1 MAQPAC
7 TTEADQ
13 VRVSRTQSSLKRQ
26 NATCFSLRGQVTIT
40 ENLSQLLR
48 RNNFELGVRTVAR
61 LLIRAPP
68 SKLRCVTEAAA
79 LHVVVSDFDYKL
91 RTQRLPRQ
99 VLALAPPALS
109 AGPATFSFT
118 VCSFMLGPVF
128 PRMRGERVPAVRCEE
143 CYKLPAHLVREARAD
158 ADMLQSAGVVE

>member
-1 MAQPAC
+1 MTIQRANGAAGMQKGARSSRRFAQRRKVP
-7 TTEADQ
+7 Q
-13 VRVSRTQSSLKRQ
+13 RRKVQRHRSFL
-26 NATCFSLRGQVTIT
+26 SLRNFAFLRETTT
-40 ENLSQLLR
+40 ENLSQLLG
-48 RNNFELGVRTVAR
+48 RNNFELGVRTVAW
-61 LLIRAPP
+61 LLIRAPS

-118 VCSFMLGPVF
+118 VCSFVLGPVF
-128 PRMRGERVPAVRCEE
+128 PRMRGERVLAVRCVGS
-143 CYKLPAHLVREARAD
+143 L
-158 ADMLQSAGVVE
+158 